1 MHFRNRLRA
10 TPAEKQHIYENID
23 SQSRPSHKSRYAIPR
38 SPVLD
43 AWRQSRRADRSSE
56 PLPAGSQRPVTLSNI
71 FAAAVIVRSCMVDL
85 FILLFNLHP
94 TRTLLLVLFNI
105 LRGTLPSVRGYSQ
118 ARILDEVI
126 TSHKWAESSSDRI
139 TPRRKICSRP
149 TGRYA
154 STRYS
159 LHTHGAATAFVSAVS
174 RSDMIFRDL
183 AN

>member
-10 TPAEKQHIYENID
+10 TPAEKQHIFENID
-23 SQSRPSHKSRYAIPR
+23 PQSRPSHKSRYAIPR

-94 TRTLLLVLFNI
+94 TRTLLLVVFNI

-118 ARILDEVI
+118 ARILDEVHHF
-126 TSHKWAESSSDRI
+126 SQM
-139 TPRRKICSRP
+139 
-149 TGRYA
+149 G
-154 STRYS
+154 
-159 LHTHGAATAFVSAVS
+159 
-174 RSDMIFRDL
+174 
-183 AN
+183 